1 MLIINNIQRLECYDE
16 PHMDNTT
23 LLILINLGLFAAFAW
38 FVQWQLQ
45 KNKNPV
51 TDEEQQ
57 RQQWKSVINEVFG
70 EVTSKVGQQ
79 SKEILAGE
87 KKEIAT
93 DLKNRQEQIEKVV
106 DELRRE
112 LHERQKEIRNLETN
126 RDKQYSKIVT
136 QIQEHQN
143 ITKELRTSTDKL
155 QQVLNN
161 NQRRGEWGEYI
172 LDDILRTAG
181 LLEGVHYIRQKSLG
195 KTSVIPDVTLLLPN
209 QRTVSVDVKFPY
221 SAIQKMTETDSKLEK
236 EKYRKQFINDVK
248 TKVKQLDERGYI
260 NLEEGTLD
268 YAIVFVPNEMLF
280 SYINQESPEVIEYAM
295 SKRIMLVSPFT
306 FLIVARTM
314 MESYRNFMI
323 ENNLKEIIGYI
334 SDFIEEWGRFE
345 DEFGKFDTHLGRLR
359 RSYDQIATTR
369 YNRMRLRINRIEE
382 YRHGMTELEAKKQD
396 ELAPGKND

>member
-1 MLIINNIQRLECYDE
+1 MSDTTILII
-16 PHMDNTT
+16 
-23 LLILINLGLFAAFAW
+23 INLSLLVGFAW
-38 FVQWQLQ
+38 FVWWQL
-45 KNKNPV
+45 KNSHRVDTP
-51 TDEEQQ
+51 DEETQ

-70 EVTSKVGQQ
+70 EVTAKVGQQ
-79 SKEILAGE
+79 SKDILAGE

-93 DLKNRQEQIEKVV
+93 DLKNRQDQIEKVIS
-106 DELRRE
+106 ELRRE
-112 LHERQKEIRNLETN
+112 LNQRQGEIKELEES
-126 RDKQYSKIVT
+126 RHKQFSRIVT

-143 ITKELRTSTDKL
+143 ITKELRTSTEKL

-161 NQRRGEWGEYI
+161 NQKRGEWGEYI

-181 LLEGVHYIRQKSLG
+181 LVEGVHYVRQRALG
-195 KTSVIPDVTLLLPN
+195 STAVIPDVTLLLPN
-209 QRTVSVDVKFPY
+209 ERTVAVDVKFPY
-221 SAIQKMTETDSKLEK
+221 SSVQKMTETDSELEK
-236 EKYRKQFINDVK
+236 EKYRKQFIRDVK
-248 TKVKQLDERGYI
+248 TKIKQLDDRGYI
-260 NLEEGTLD
+260 NMEEGTLD

-306 FLIVARTM
+306 FLIVARTI

-382 YRHGMTELEAKKQD
+382 YRHGMKELEKAQSS
-396 ELAPGKND
+396 ELPSGE